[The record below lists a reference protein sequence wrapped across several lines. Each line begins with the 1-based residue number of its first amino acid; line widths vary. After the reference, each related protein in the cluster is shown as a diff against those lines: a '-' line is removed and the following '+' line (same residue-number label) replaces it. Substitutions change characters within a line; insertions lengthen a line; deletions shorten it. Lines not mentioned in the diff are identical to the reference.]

1 MKPILVLALIAVLY
15 LLGACA
21 GGPPTFEADISRAA
35 DGKKVMHIAGRV
47 DDKRPWLER
56 YGGPAG
62 ALLSGIGY
70 IAGQLMG
77 GAVVP

>member
-1 MKPILVLALIAVLY
+1 MRIIALIAVLY
-15 LLGACA
+15 LLASCA
-21 GGPPTFEADISRAA
+21 GGPPTFSADVTSA
-35 DGKKVMHIAGRV
+35 DGKRVMHIAGQV

-70 IAGQLMG
+70 LAGQILTG
-77 GAVVP
+77 GTLPTP